1 MEQTGSMKKHLFS
14 SLARAGF
21 TLIELLV
28 VIMIIGILA
37 VALLPNLRG
46 AIDVAQI
53 TACEANLGN
62 IYKGLM
68 EYEIKHKRLPKDG
81 GVRFF
86 GALMSDRIFE
96 NVESDA
102 RRLTCPAVDISALE
116 LGQYEPTEWFVQEN
130 YDILDGGWS
139 SYAGRDIENYP
150 IRRFPASGK
159 EILVADDNDPEM
171 NHGTTTVV
179 LWGNGSTGTIEITK
193 LINDGLLDPEEEL
206 LIVGPDSPVEALQK
220 LSLD

>member
-1 MEQTGSMKKHLFS
+1 MKKSPLTS
-14 SLARAGF
+14 IASAARGGF

-28 VIMIIGILA
+28 VIMIIAILA
-37 VALLPNLRG
+37 AALLPRLLG
-46 AIDVAQI
+46 AIDLAQI
-53 TACEANLGN
+53 TACEANMGN

-68 EYEIKHKRLPKDG
+68 EYKVKYKRLPPDG

-96 NVESDA
+96 NTDQDA

-116 LGQYEPTEWFVQEN
+116 LGQYEPEEWFVQDN

-139 SYAGRDIENYP
+139 SYAGRDMENYP
-150 IRRFPASGK
+150 LRKFPASGK
-159 EILVADDNDPEM
+159 EVLVADDNDPEM

-179 LWGNGSTGTIEITK
+179 LYGDGSTGTIEVVE
-193 LINDGLLDPEEEL
+193 LIKDGVLDPEEEI
-206 LIVGPDSPVEALQK
+206 LIVGPDSPVEKLQK